1 MSGPER
7 GPLLS
12 EAADIIDW
20 AKFSQMRFELG
31 ANFVRILG
39 YFREDGEKSVAR
51 IEDAMHRRDAA
62 AIVLP
67 AHTMKAEARQF
78 GAEPLADLA
87 EEIETAGRRA
97 VESHLFPDDILPQV
111 AKLRPLYL
119 STIAMLEE
127 ETNPLAQRRGA
138 FGKKASNQEF
148 GRL

>member
-1 MSGPER
+1 MER

-12 EAADIIDW
+12 EAAEIIDW
-20 AKFSQMRFELG
+20 TKFSQMRFELG

-39 YFREDGEKSVAR
+39 YFREDGEKSVAT
-51 IEDAMHRRDAA
+51 IEDAMHRQDAA

-87 EEIETAGRRA
+87 EQIEFACRRA
-97 VESHLFPDDILPQV
+97 LESHLFPDDILPEV

-119 STIAMLEE
+119 QTIGLLEE
-127 ETNPLAQRRGA
+127 ETNPLAQRRSG
-138 FGKKASNQEF
+138 FGKKPSNQEF